1 MKLFHFLL
9 TFLHQLVSRE
19 GIFGTA
25 NSLIPY
31 FVMNKLESTN
41 ALKTANISKNFF
53 FVFEM
58 THNCARAI
66 SKYKQRM

>member
-31 FVMNKLESTN
+31 FVMNKL
-41 ALKTANISKNFF
+41 TAAVLAKLTRNL
-53 FVFEM
+53 
-58 THNCARAI
+58 
-66 SKYKQRM
+66 